1 MKSKNILKIMY
12 VFAWLAFIGLCIQ
25 TGAIIFSYL
34 VSLNNPEASKNLFG
48 GLNLSEYYN
57 YNITQYSVIVFYKV
71 LLYAVEAYIAFILIK
86 LLKDSDIKNPFNQ
99 SVSDLMKNTSISIF
113 ILWIIAMIHNT
124 HIQFIGK
131 KQGFE
136 MELFSSDFVFLAAV
150 IFIFTKIVQRGI
162 ELQTE
167 NDLTI

>member
-12 VFAWLAFIGLCIQ
+12 VFAWLACIGLCIQ

-57 YNITQYSVIVFYKV
+57 YNITQYSVIVLYKV

-86 LLKDSDIKNPFNQ
+86 LLKDLDIKNPFNQ

>member
-57 YNITQYSVIVFYKV
+57 YNINQYSIIVFYKV
-71 LLYAVEAYIAFILIK
+71 LLYALEAYIAFILIK
-86 LLKDSDIKNPFNQ
+86 LLKDLDIKNPFNQ
-99 SVSDLMKNTSISIF
+99 FVSDLMKNTSISIF
-113 ILWIIAMIHNT
+113 VLWIIAMIHNT
-124 HIQFIGK
+124 HLQFIGK

-136 MELFSSDFVFLAAV
+136 MDLFSSDFVFLAGV

-162 ELQTE
+162 QIQTE

>member
-1 MKSKNILKIMY
+1 MKTEKLLKIMY

-25 TGAIIFSYL
+25 TGAILISYF
-34 VSLNNPEASKNLFG
+34 VSYSNPEASKDVFG
-48 GLNLSEYYN
+48 GLNLYEYYN
-57 YNITQYSVIVFYKV
+57 YSFYQYSLIIIYKV
-71 LLYAVEAYIAFILIK
+71 ILFASEAYIAFILIK
-86 LLKDSDIKNPFNQ
+86 LLKDLDINNPFNKK
-99 SVSDLMKNTSISIF
+99 VSSLMQKTSFSIF
-113 ILWIIAMIHNT
+113 FLWIIAIIHNT

>member
-12 VFAWLAFIGLCIQ
+12 VFAWLAFIGLYIQ

-86 LLKDSDIKNPFNQ
+86 LLKDLDIKNPFN
-99 SVSDLMKNTSISIF
+99 
-113 ILWIIAMIHNT
+113 
-124 HIQFIGK
+124 
-131 KQGFE
+131 
-136 MELFSSDFVFLAAV
+136 
-150 IFIFTKIVQRGI
+150 
-162 ELQTE
+162 
-167 NDLTI
+167 

>member
-57 YNITQYSVIVFYKV
+57 YNIAQYSIIVFYKV
-71 LLYAVEAYIAFILIK
+71 LLYALEAYIAFILIK
-86 LLKDSDIKNPFNQ
+86 LLKDLDIKNPFNQ
-99 SVSDLMKNTSISIF
+99 FVSDLMKNTSISIF
-113 ILWIIAMIHNT
+113 VLWIIAMIHNT

>member
-57 YNITQYSVIVFYKV
+57 YNINQYSIIVFYKV
-71 LLYAVEAYIAFILIK
+71 LLYALEAYIAFILIK
-86 LLKDSDIKNPFNQ
+86 LLKDLDIKNPFNQ
-99 SVSDLMKNTSISIF
+99 FVSDLMKNTSISIF
-113 ILWIIAMIHNT
+113 VLWIIAMIHNT

>member
-12 VFAWLAFIGLCIQ
+12 VFVWLAFIGLCIQ
-25 TGAIIFSYL
+25 TGTIIFSYL
-34 VSLNNPEASKNLFG
+34 VSLNNPEASKNLFD

-86 LLKDSDIKNPFNQ
+86 LLKDLDIKNPFNQ
-99 SVSDLMKNTSISIF
+99 FVSDLMKNTSISIF

>member
-12 VFAWLAFIGLCIQ
+12 VFAWLACIGLCIQ

-86 LLKDSDIKNPFNQ
+86 LLKDLDIKNPFNQ
-99 SVSDLMKNTSISIF
+99 FVSDLMKNTSISIF
-113 ILWIIAMIHNT
+113 VLWIIAMIHNT

>member
-34 VSLNNPEASKNLFG
+34 ISLNNPEASKNLFG

-57 YNITQYSVIVFYKV
+57 YNINQYSIIVFYKV
-71 LLYAVEAYIAFILIK
+71 LLYALEAYIAFILIK
-86 LLKDSDIKNPFNQ
+86 LLKDLDIKNPFNQ
-99 SVSDLMKNTSISIF
+99 FVSDLMKNTSISIF
-113 ILWIIAMIHNT
+113 VLWIIAMIHNT